1 MFNYI
6 LPLYSVYLYCILTF
20 YDFQKNRNAYIYPDL
35 INKIDNI
42 VYNVFL
48 YMPLTI
54 YSTLSLFPITVIN
67 YNYNIEFVH
76 LFINMIFYDVWFYT
90 IHRLSHYK
98 FYSIHKQHH
107 EVYNTLGIFALYGHP
122 IDAIFSNIGSII
134 ILHMFMNFSFLHL
147 FIIITFGLR
156 NTIVHSHRNYA
167 NDNYH
172 GTHQLHHKRQNCN
185 YGINLFMDRLFN
197 TYLSDVK

>member
-54 YSTLSLFPITVIN
+54 YSTL
-67 YNYNIEFVH
+67 
-76 LFINMIFYDVWFYT
+76 
-90 IHRLSHYK
+90 
-98 FYSIHKQHH
+98 
-107 EVYNTLGIFALYGHP
+107 
-122 IDAIFSNIGSII
+122 
-134 ILHMFMNFSFLHL
+134 
-147 FIIITFGLR
+147 
-156 NTIVHSHRNYA
+156 
-167 NDNYH
+167 
-172 GTHQLHHKRQNCN
+172 
-185 YGINLFMDRLFN
+185 
-197 TYLSDVK
+197 